1 MTQLFRSAVYRY
13 FINLDERGEFYA
25 DVRNVRDRSI
35 FEIKGFEIFEDGWMR
50 HKHDLDGLKRYRP
63 ASCRASMGITA
74 FGHSRSVL
82 KRPDCR
88 RTGSIW

>member
-50 HKHDLDGLKRYRP
+50 HMHDLDGLKRYLVHLGLMKGNQEL
-63 ASCRASMGITA
+63 SMRDA
-74 FGHSRSVL
+74 
-82 KRPDCR
+82 
-88 RTGSIW
+88 

>member
-35 FEIKGFEIFEDGWMR
+35 FEIKGFEIFEDGCGTSMIWM
-50 HKHDLDGLKRYRP
+50 
-63 ASCRASMGITA
+63 A
-74 FGHSRSVL
+74 
-82 KRPDCR
+82 
-88 RTGSIW
+88 

>member
-50 HKHDLDGLKRYRP
+50 HKHDLDGLKRYLVHLGLMKGNQEF
-63 ASCRASMGITA
+63 SMGDA
-74 FGHSRSVL
+74 
-82 KRPDCR
+82 
-88 RTGSIW
+88 

>member
-50 HKHDLDGLKRYRP
+50 HKHDLYGLKRYLVHLGLMKGNQEL
-63 ASCRASMGITA
+63 SMGDA
-74 FGHSRSVL
+74 
-82 KRPDCR
+82 
-88 RTGSIW
+88 

>member
-1 MTQLFRSAVYRY
+1 MNQLFRSAVYRY

-50 HKHDLDGLKRYRP
+50 HKHDLAGLKRYLVHLGLMKINHEL
-63 ASCRASMGITA
+63 SMGDA
-74 FGHSRSVL
+74 
-82 KRPDCR
+82 
-88 RTGSIW
+88 